1 MKKQTKQRLSFW
13 ATLASVLMLALACL
27 ILSLNSGCSG
37 YRSCVKSSLY
47 SSYKPTIVLGTSTNL
62 YGRAISPAPATRD
75 PSQTVS
81 AAAAIRAPVILCAEQ
96 INVMFFGGSAPS
108 NSVLSDLQIPLTG
121 AP

>member
-13 ATLASVLMLALACL
+13 TALASVLMLALACL

-47 SSYKPTIVLGTSTNL
+47 SSYRPNINLGTATNL
-62 YGRAISPAPATRD
+62 YLRPISPTTRD